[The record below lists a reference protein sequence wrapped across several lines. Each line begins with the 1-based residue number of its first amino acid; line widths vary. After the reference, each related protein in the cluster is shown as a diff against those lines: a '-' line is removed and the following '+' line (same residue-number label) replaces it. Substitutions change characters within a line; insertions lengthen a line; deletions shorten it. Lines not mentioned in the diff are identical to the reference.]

1 MKASNAISNR
11 PGAAKAAAAAKAEA
25 GAAADRAAAPA
36 NGASSSST
44 DEWFRL
50 TGPSLTLDPRIHA
63 YRDDIADI
71 GLAGQVLAPHYARP
85 LVRGC
90 GSRHT
95 AIHAAPKDDSQ
106 VISELLPGEE
116 FAVLEYAGGWAWGY
130 ARADHVTGYVEAIAL
145 TDPIDP
151 THIVCEK
158 CAPVAPDGE
167 ITSTIIA
174 HLPMGARLH
183 GTEQG
188 ACLATEYGCVS
199 LAHLRPVDDRE
210 PDAVRSAERLMGTPW
225 REGGRTLEGIDGP
238 GLIQLALSLAG
249 LPAPHFTDQQRRLG
263 SEVPDLAPSRRG
275 DLVFGEEG
283 DGGLMIDDLLM
294 IHASRAAGKV
304 TVAPAASLGN
314 LIRRRF

>member
-1 MKASNAISNR
+1 LKASNAISNR
-11 PGAAKAAAAAKAEA
+11 PGAAKGAAKAEA
-25 GAAADRAAAPA
+25 GAAGPAAPT

-90 GSRHT
+90 GSRAT
-95 AIHAAPKDDSQ
+95 TIHAAPKDDSQ
-106 VISELLPGEE
+106 AISELLPGEE

-145 TDPIDP
+145 TDPIEP
-151 THIVCEK
+151 THVVCEK
-158 CAPVAPDGE
+158 CAPVAPDGQ
-167 ITSTIIA
+167 ITTVTA

-183 GTEQG
+183 GTERG
-188 ACLATEYGCVS
+188 ACLSTEYGCVS
-199 LAHLRPVDDRE
+199 LAHLRPVGDRE
-210 PDAVRSAERLMGTPW
+210 PDPVRSAERLMGVPY
-225 REGGRTLEGIDGP
+225 RAGGRTLEGIDGP

-263 SEVPDLAPSRRG
+263 SEVPDLAPSHRG

-283 DGGLMIDDLLM
+283 GGGLMIDDLLM

>member
-1 MKASNAISNR
+1 ME
-11 PGAAKAAAAAKAEA
+11 PGSE
-25 GAAADRAAAPA
+25 PA
-36 NGASSSST
+36 NGVSSSRT

-90 GSRHT
+90 GSRAAT
-95 AIHAAPKDDSQ
+95 VHAAPNEESPA
-106 VISELLPGEE
+106 ITELLPGEE

-130 ARADHVTGYVEAIAL
+130 GRADHVTGYVEAIAL
-145 TDPIDP
+145 ADPIVA

-158 CAPVAPDGE
+158 CAPVAPDSRV
-167 ITSTIIA
+167 TSTIIA

-183 GTEQG
+183 GHEQG
-188 ACLATEYGCVS
+188 GCLATEYGCVS
-199 LAHLRPVDDRE
+199 LSHLRPIEDYE
-210 PDAVRSAERLMGTPW
+210 PDPVRSAERLMGAPY
-225 REGGRTLEGIDGP
+225 RSGGRTLEGIDGP

-263 SEVPDLAPSRRG
+263 NAVPDLAPSRRG

-283 DGGLMIDDLLM
+283 GGGLMIDDLLM
-294 IHASRAAGKV
+294 IHAGRAAGKV
-304 TVAPAASLGN
+304 TVAPASSLGT

>member
-1 MKASNAISNR
+1 LKVSNAISSR
-11 PGAAKAAAAAKAEA
+11 PERAKAAAAKAEA
-25 GAAADRAAAPA
+25 ADQGAPA
-36 NGASSSST
+36 NGACSSRT

-85 LVRGC
+85 LIRGC
-90 GSRHT
+90 GSRAAT
-95 AIHAAPKDDSQ
+95 IHAAPNEDSPA
-106 VISELLPGEE
+106 ITELLPGEE

-130 ARADHVTGYVEAIAL
+130 GRADHVTGYVEAIAL
-145 TDPIDP
+145 AEPITA

-158 CAPVAPDGE
+158 CAPVAPDGRVN
-167 ITSTIIA
+167 STIIA
-174 HLPMGARLH
+174 HLPMGARLQ
-183 GTEQG
+183 GVEQG

-199 LAHLRPVDDRE
+199 LAHLRPVADRE
-210 PDAVRSAERLMGTPW
+210 PDPVRSAERLMNVPW
-225 REGGRTLEGIDGP
+225 RSGGRTLEGIDGP

-263 SEVPDLAPSRRG
+263 AEVPDLAPSRRG

-283 DGGLMIDDLLM
+283 GSGLMIDDLLM

-304 TVAPAASLGN
+304 TVSPAASLGT

>member
-1 MKASNAISNR
+1 V
-11 PGAAKAAAAAKAEA
+11 
-25 GAAADRAAAPA
+25 
-36 NGASSSST
+36 NGASSSTS

-85 LVRGC
+85 LIRGC
-90 GSRHT
+90 GSR
-95 AIHAAPKDDSQ
+95 AAFVRAAPADNGQ
-106 VISELLPGEE
+106 AITELLPGEE

-130 ARADHVTGYVEAIAL
+130 VRADHVTGYVEAIAL
-145 TDPIDP
+145 AEPAAA
-151 THIVCEK
+151 THVVCEK
-158 CAPVAPDGE
+158 CAPVAPDGR

-183 GTEQG
+183 GVEQG

-199 LAHLRPVDDRE
+199 LAHLRPIAEHE
-210 PDAVRSAERLMGTPW
+210 PDAVRSAERLMGVPW
-225 REGGRTLEGIDGP
+225 LAGGRTLEGIDGP
-238 GLIQLALSLAG
+238 GLIQLALGLAG
-249 LPAPHFTDQQRRLG
+249 LPAPHFTDQQSRLG
-263 SEVPDLAPSRRG
+263 HDVPELAPSRRG
-275 DLVFGEEG
+275 DLVFSE
-283 DGGLMIDDLLM
+283 DGGSGMMIDDLLM

-304 TVAPAASLGN
+304 TVSPASSLGN

>member
-1 MKASNAISNR
+1 V
-11 PGAAKAAAAAKAEA
+11 
-25 GAAADRAAAPA
+25 
-36 NGASSSST
+36 NGASSSRT

-90 GSRHT
+90 GSRAAT
-95 AIHAAPKDDSQ
+95 IHAAPNDESPA
-106 VISELLPGEE
+106 ITELLPGEE

-130 ARADHVTGYVEAIAL
+130 GRADHVTGYVEAIAL
-145 TDPIDP
+145 AEPIQP

-158 CAPVAPDGE
+158 CAPVAPDGR

-183 GTEQG
+183 GVEKG

-199 LAHLRPVDDRE
+199 LAHLRPIGDHEAD
-210 PDAVRSAERLMGTPW
+210 PVRSAERLMNVPW
-225 REGGRTLEGIDGP
+225 RAGGRTLEGIDGP

-249 LPAPHFTDQQRRLG
+249 LPSPHFTDQQRRLG

-283 DGGLMIDDLLM
+283 GGGLMIDDILM

-304 TVAPAASLGN
+304 TVSPAASLGN
-314 LIRRRF
+314 LVRRRF

>member
-1 MKASNAISNR
+1 M
-11 PGAAKAAAAAKAEA
+11 
-25 GAAADRAAAPA
+25 AAAPA
-36 NGASSSST
+36 EAPENGASSFRT

-90 GSRHT
+90 GSR
-95 AIHAAPKDDSQ
+95 AAFVRSGPNEESPA
-106 VISELLPGEE
+106 ISELLPGEE

-145 TDPIDP
+145 AEPIQA

-158 CAPVAPDGE
+158 CAPVAPDGR

-183 GTEQG
+183 GKEQG

-199 LAHLRPVDDRE
+199 LAHLRAVDDRE
-210 PDAVRSAERLMGTPW
+210 PDPVRSAERLMGVPW
-225 REGGRTLEGIDGP
+225 RAGGRTLEGIDGP
-238 GLIQLALSLAG
+238 GLIQLALGLAG

-263 SEVPDLAPSRRG
+263 HEVPELSASRRG

-283 DGGLMIDDLLM
+283 GGGLMIDDLLM
-294 IHASRAAGKV
+294 IHASRAAGRV
-304 TVAPAASLGN
+304 TVAPASSLGT
-314 LIRRRF
+314 LVRRRF

>member
-1 MKASNAISNR
+1 
-11 PGAAKAAAAAKAEA
+11 
-25 GAAADRAAAPA
+25 
-36 NGASSSST
+36 
-44 DEWFRL
+44 
-50 TGPSLTLDPRIHA
+50 LTLDPRIHA

-90 GSRHT
+90 GSRAAT
-95 AIHAAPKDDSQ
+95 IHAAPDEDSQ
-106 VISELLPGEE
+106 AITELLPGEE

-130 ARADHVTGYVEAIAL
+130 GRADHVTGYVEAIAL
-145 TDPIDP
+145 AEPIQP

-158 CAPVAPDGE
+158 CAPVAPDGK

-199 LAHLRPVDDRE
+199 LAHLRPIEDRE
-210 PDAVRSAERLMGTPW
+210 PDPVRSAERLMNVPY
-225 REGGRTLEGIDGP
+225 RAGGRTLEGIDGP

-249 LPAPHFTDQQRRLG
+249 LPSPHFTDQQRRLG
-263 SEVPDLAPSRRG
+263 GEVPDLAPSRRG

-283 DGGLMIDDLLM
+283 GGGLMIDDILM

-304 TVAPAASLGN
+304 TVAPASSLGN
-314 LIRRRF
+314 LVRRRF

>member
-1 MKASNAISNR
+1 VTET
-11 PGAAKAAAAAKAEA
+11 GAAGDPQAS
-25 GAAADRAAAPA
+25 GT
-36 NGASSSST
+36 SSSRT

-63 YRDDIADI
+63 FRDDIADI

-90 GSRHT
+90 GARAAT
-95 AIHAAPKDDSQ
+95 IHAAPKEDSPA
-106 VISELLPGEE
+106 ITELLPGEE

-130 ARADHVTGYVEAIAL
+130 GRADHVTGYVEAIAL
-145 TDPIDP
+145 AEPVAV

-158 CAPVAPDGE
+158 CAPVTPDAKV
-167 ITSTIIA
+167 TSTIIA

-183 GTEQG
+183 GEECG
-188 ACLATEYGCVS
+188 ACLTTEYGCVS
-199 LAHLRPVDDRE
+199 LSHLRPINDRE
-210 PDAVRSAERLMGTPW
+210 ADPVRSAERLMGAPW
-225 REGGRTLEGIDGP
+225 RAGGRTLEGIDGP

-249 LPAPHFTDQQRRLG
+249 LPAPHFADQQRRLG

-283 DGGLMIDDLLM
+283 GCGMMTDDLLM
-294 IHASRAAGKV
+294 IHASKAAGKV
-304 TVAPAASLGN
+304 TVAPAASLGT
-314 LIRRRF
+314 LIRRRL